1 MESRVTSLEG
11 TSALKE
17 IAAFEGLDPQHDEIW
32 NRRCSGF
39 PLEYLQRNGVVHS
52 KAKMRQ
58 WRAKRRGT
66 ASYLLFTSL
75 DHAASH
81 SKRLTHTNTRNTARR
96 QAGSPPTAFA
106 WITGTAAELN
116 AFGPTVQ
123 RNIKKSLRKS
133 TE

>member
-1 MESRVTSLEG
+1 MAKQKCG
-11 TSALKE
+11 
-17 IAAFEGLDPQHDEIW
+17 
-32 NRRCSGF
+32 
-39 PLEYLQRNGVVHS
+39 NG
-52 KAKMRQ
+52 KR
-58 WRAKRRGT
+58 KRRGT

-81 SKRLTHTNTRNTARR
+81 SKQLTHTNARNTARP
-96 QAGSPPTAFA
+96 QAESPPTAFA

-116 AFGPTVQ
+116 AFGLTAQ